1 MKNILFLKFDCSTVE
16 LQLPKNGNFS
26 NSLCF
31 FECVFHE
38 LLRKLEEYNR
48 RNDEIEDLAYKTLEG
63 TVYQSRLAE
72 KVGRSRGDG
81 LVMLEQNFS
90 GTEIAKLQITEI
102 VDDLVENGEVFKGD
116 LSRYSDEVVAKLK
129 ILEEVGK
136 GFQDSIKCTEF
147 K

>member
-1 MKNILFLKFDCSTVE
+1 M
-16 LQLPKNGNFS
+16 
-26 NSLCF
+26 
-31 FECVFHE
+31 
-38 LLRKLEEYNR
+38 
-48 RNDEIEDLAYKTLEG
+48 AYKTLDG

-72 KVGRSRGDG
+72 KVARSRGDG

-102 VDDLVENGEVFKGD
+102 VDDLVKNGEVFKQD
-116 LSRYSDEVVAKLK
+116 LSRYSDEVVAKMK
-129 ILEEVGK
+129 ILEEVGE

>member
-1 MKNILFLKFDCSTVE
+1 M
-16 LQLPKNGNFS
+16 
-26 NSLCF
+26 
-31 FECVFHE
+31 
-38 LLRKLEEYNR
+38 
-48 RNDEIEDLAYKTLEG
+48 
-63 TVYQSRLAE
+63 YQSRLAE

-129 ILEEVGK
+129 LLEEVGK